1 MLTFMWKDKLNQD
14 FKKKGRTRMKQQDSF
29 MFLLYRFFKILM
41 QALTNI
47 QYELSMVLSIVGFF

>member
-1 MLTFMWKDKLNQD
+1 
-14 FKKKGRTRMKQQDSF
+14 MKQQDSF